1 MTLLIR
7 NARVLTMGGPGAK
20 RGKAMDDLGVIES
33 ADVRIDD
40 HGIIESVTPTNWRSS
55 AMFRRSTWFGDSEK
69 RPEIDAFGRVLMPAF
84 VDCHTHAC
92 FAGDRLNEWDMKL
105 KGAAYLDILKAG
117 GGIMSTVRAVR
128 AASESDLAGAF
139 ACRMS
144 DIERGGTRHFEAK
157 SGYGLSTADE
167 LKMLRAMRYIIEK
180 CESAIT
186 LTALLGH
193 AIDPDVPDF
202 VDRTIN
208 ETLPAVHAEFPGIAV
223 DAFCEKGAWSLADCV
238 RLFDKAK
245 NLGHPIRVHA
255 DQFTSMGMVKEAV
268 RLGALSVDH
277 LEATTIEDAELLA
290 QSETFAVG
298 LPCTGLHLS
307 KTTGGEYANLR
318 RLVDFGA
325 KVAIATNFNPG
336 SSPTTSM
343 PLAIAAA
350 VRFCGLTP
358 QESIAACTINA
369 ASLLGLKDHGFI
381 APGARA
387 NLILLKHTD
396 ERMLAYE
403 MGGDPTDEIIR
414 EGHVWPQRHWTAY
427 GH

>member
-1 MTLLIR
+1 MTLLIK
-7 NARVLTMGGPGAK
+7 NARVLTMGGPGVK
-20 RGKAMDDLGVIES
+20 RGKAMGDLGVLAHTDVLIDSGRVSKVAPHNGS
-33 ADVRIDD
+33 ANTAV
-40 HGIIESVTPTNWRSS
+40 
-55 AMFRRSTWFGDSEK
+55 SE
-69 RPEIDAFGRVLMPAF
+69 DTTTLHADGRVLMPAF
-84 VDCHTHAC
+84 VDCHTHTC
-92 FAGDRLNEWDMKL
+92 FAGDRLNEWEMKL

-128 AASESDLAGAF
+128 QASEQSLRHGVIHQTSGMAT
-139 ACRMS
+139 
-144 DIERGGTRHFEAK
+144 GGTLAIEIK

-167 LKMLRAMRYIIEK
+167 LKMLRVVREVAEFSQMHL
-180 CESAIT
+180 AP
-186 LTALLGH
+186 TALLGH

-208 ETLPAVHAEFPGIAV
+208 ETLPAVHAEFPGIAI

-307 KTTGGEYANLR
+307 KPTGGEYANLR

-336 SSPTTSM
+336 SSPTMSM

-358 QESIAACTINA
+358 HEAIAACTINA
-369 ASLLGLKDHGFI
+369 AALLGLNDRGFI

-387 NLILLKHTD
+387 DLILLKHTD

-403 MGGDPTDEIIR
+403 MGGNPVDEVIR
-414 EGHVWPQRHWTAY
+414 SGIGWPR
-427 GH
+427 

>member
-1 MTLLIR
+1 MTLLIK
-7 NARVLTMGGPGAK
+7 NARVLTMGGPRAK
-20 RGKAMDDLGVIES
+20 RGKAMGDIGVLEH
-33 ADVRIDD
+33 ADVLV
-40 HGIIESVTPTNWRSS
+40 ESGRVSNVTPHDGTENTPVSDG
-55 AMFRRSTWFGDSEK
+55 T
-69 RPEIDAFGRVLMPAF
+69 EILHAGGRVLMPAF
-84 VDCHTHAC
+84 VDCHTHTC
-92 FAGDRLNEWDMKL
+92 FAGDRLNEWEMKL

-128 AASESDLAGAF
+128 QERESRLADLTAH
-139 ACRMS
+139 RMS
-144 DIERGGTRHFEAK
+144 GMACGGTLAVEVK
-157 SGYGLSTADE
+157 SGYGLSTTDE
-167 LKMLRAMRYIIEK
+167 LKMLRATKAAADRMPVHL
-180 CESAIT
+180 S

-208 ETLPAVHAEFPGIAV
+208 ETLPAVHAEFPGIAI

-238 RLFDKAK
+238 RLFEKAQ

-307 KTTGGEYANLR
+307 KPTGGEYANLR

-336 SSPTTSM
+336 SSPTMSM

-358 QESIAACTINA
+358 HEAIAACTINA
-369 ASLLGLKDHGFI
+369 ASLLGLKDRGYI
-381 APGARA
+381 APGATA
-387 NLILLKHTD
+387 DLILLKHTD

-403 MGGDPTDEIIR
+403 IGGNPVDEVI
-414 EGHVWPQRHWTAY
+414 QR
-427 GH
+427 GRLLPR